1 MTLSQIISVAA
12 DAYTYVV
19 VPSFIVLNLYRL
31 HAVEKELQSVKSLLY
46 QLMLKNKT
54 GV

>member
-1 MTLSQIISVAA
+1 MTLSQIISVVA

-19 VPSFIVLNLYRL
+19 VPCFIGINLWRL

-46 QLMLKNKT
+46 ELILKKR
-54 GV
+54 GE

>member
-19 VPSFIVLNLYRL
+19 VPCFIGINLWRL
-31 HAVEKELQSVKSLLY
+31 HAVEKELRSVKSLLY
-46 QLMLKNKT
+46 QLMLTKKS
-54 GV
+54 GG